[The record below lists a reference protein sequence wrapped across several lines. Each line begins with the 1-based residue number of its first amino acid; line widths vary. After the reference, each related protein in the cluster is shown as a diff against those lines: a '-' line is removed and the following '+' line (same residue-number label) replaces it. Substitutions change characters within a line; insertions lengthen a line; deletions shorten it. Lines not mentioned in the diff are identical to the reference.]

1 MRGSDFYKE
10 MMQKAGRQPVG
21 TEPYDKPINHLDACA
36 MEHDRVFSDPLTTK
50 QQAREA
56 DRMFLKC
63 LYSEPRPYSVYVWA
77 RASVANMAARFAIS
91 AKITAEDFGVINKG
105 AFSTASGI
113 SPEEDKKRQEMQ
125 QEIQQEMTGDV
136 TRVNETQTEDKEDP
150 DFLSNM
156 WIAILA
162 RFMDIQPVLK
172 ALGLNVAA
180 PFTLNM
186 LVRAVKNYK
195 RGPLQRTVAS
205 RVVGDFLYNVAE
217 GLRRSLG
224 GDDAMQ
230 KAAELMVVL
239 VTGSS
244 LDDFTAI
251 SDLLPDNFSP
261 TGRTVAQAGS
271 SFLGVRAITALFDNY
286 FVNLLPQWLTSSIRD
301 DAFYAGERITPE
313 DIQAYKTTGSTNV
326 DEQRFVTSKYPTSMI
341 RTVGMPPNDPA
352 LRKLILSTYNIAS
365 VARRTRAVRAMTF
378 ITDLQEIHRK
388 RNYSTG
394 TIMDILSTVISDAPE
409 IPSAFNKLGDDL
421 RAGRSVTLE
430 DVKSILDQPIARN
443 AVNTI
448 LRSGIADQFVL
459 GGSASALRKASYID
473 IISNIGMFSDFR
485 NLFK

>member
-1 MRGSDFYKE
+1 MRGSDFYKD
-10 MMQKAGRQPVG
+10 MMQKAGRKPVG
-21 TEPYDKPINHLDACA
+21 TEPYDQPINHLDACA

-50 QQAREA
+50 QQARDA

-91 AKITAEDFGVINKG
+91 TKMTAEDLGFINKG

-113 SPEEDKKRQEMQ
+113 SPEEDKKREEMQ
-125 QEIQQEMTGDV
+125 RGNITK
-136 TRVNETQTEDKEDP
+136 VNETQTEDKEDP

-261 TGRTVAQAGS
+261 TGRAVAQAGS

-313 DIQAYKTTGSTNV
+313 DIQTYQTTGSTNLA
-326 DEQRFVTSKYPTSMI
+326 EQQFVTSKYPTSMI
-341 RTVGMPPNDPA
+341 RTIGMPPNDPA
-352 LRKLILSTYNIAS
+352 LRKLILATYNVAS

-394 TIMDILSTVISDAPE
+394 TIMDVLSTVISDAPE
-409 IPSAFNKLGDDL
+409 IPSAFNRLGDDL

-430 DVKSILDQPIARN
+430 DVQNILDQPISRN

-473 IISNIGMFSDFR
+473 IISNIAMFSDFR
-485 NLFK
+485 DLFK